1 MVLSHEEMKKIF
13 ENLGFRGFV
22 LGRYDDNMEKLLSFA
37 AEHNAKGYAID
48 VVPGGL
54 QHGENNG
61 IALMEKHYA
70 KPERFRK
77 LCEKWT
83 EIILHFMCY
92 HPLESVFVSGMTL
105 PDDEDFLEKTPE
117 QEGYLLE
124 FPLESIDDLDEFVD
138 RVFQKTYGEMTF
150 YFSSLDMMFHYFR
163 DDVYLLVTLKKVTE
177 ENKDVL
183 GLLKKIV
190 EAKGLFLV

>member
-1 MVLSHEEMKKIF
+1 MVLSYEEMKKIF
-13 ENLGFRGFV
+13 ENHGFSGFE
-22 LGRYDDNMEKLLSFA
+22 LRHYDDNMEKLLSFA
-37 AEHNAKGYAID
+37 AQDNAKRYVID

-54 QHGENNG
+54 QQGENNG

-105 PDDEDFLEKTPE
+105 PDDEDFLEKTPG
-117 QEGYLLE
+117 QDGYLLE

-177 ENKDVL
+177 ENKDAL